1 MSPAPPKTPPAKGT
15 RPRPP
20 ALTLQARLQY
30 GLLILFVV
38 SFPFYLFDSGGPQ
51 ISTIFGALLVVL
63 MLPAISAAT
72 MRPMAVPLLL
82 FTLIALIV
90 NFVNDVL
97 WGTNFALL
105 KFSVFYVYNFLVF
118 VAVFAMMSKDG
129 DTTARALI
137 FGTLAALALQMALLP
152 VSLTAGVRN
161 SLFFNNPNQLGYW
174 ALLSASILAYAG
186 ALRGRRPTLLEVG
199 GLVACVALVMFSQS
213 KAAIAAIGVLIL
225 MRLGLSMRTMILGA
239 IGMGVLL
246 LLIDVSSILQ
256 VTEERFSRIGV
267 DQDDNI
273 WNRGYNRLFEYPE
286 YLLFGFGEGAY
297 WRINEELEAHSIF
310 VTLIFS
316 YGIAGFAAF
325 AWFLIKAGGANT
337 PTNLLYLLPTLIYG
351 LTHQGLR
358 FTILWVFLGVLAYG
372 AAKAL
377 AERRAAT
384 RKGVIVPPARVSPH
398 GATRPAA
405 VSRSP

>member
-63 MLPAISAAT
+63 MLPAISTAT

-225 MRLGLSMRTMILGA
+225 LRLGLSMRTMVLGA
-239 IGMGVLL
+239 IGLGVLL
-246 LLIDVSSILQ
+246 LLVDVSSLLQ

-267 DQDDNI
+267 DEDDNL
-273 WNRGYNRLFEYPE
+273 WNRGYSRLFEYPQ
-286 YLLFGFGEGAY
+286 YIILGFGEGEY
-297 WRINEELEAHSIF
+297 WRIGEDLEAHSIF
-310 VTLIFS
+310 VTLLFS
-316 YGIAGFAAF
+316 YGISGFASF
-325 AWFLIKAGGANT
+325 AWFLIKVIRAKF
-337 PTNLLYLLPTLIYG
+337 PTNLLYLIPTIVYSLS
-351 LTHQGLR
+351 HQGLR
-358 FTILWVFLGVLAYG
+358 FTILWIFLAVLAYG
-372 AAKAL
+372 SAKAM
-377 AERRAAT
+377 AERRAAG
-384 RKGVIVPPARVSPH
+384 RKSIIVPPARVSPR
-398 GATRPAA
+398 GASRPAA

>member
-1 MSPAPPKTPPAKGT
+1 MPPAPPKAPPAK

-20 ALTLQARLQY
+20 AIALQARLQY

-63 MLPAISAAT
+63 MLPAISAAA

-97 WGTNFALL
+97 WGTNFALI

-137 FGTLAALALQMALLP
+137 FGTLAALALQIALLP

-186 ALRGRRPTLLEVG
+186 ALRGRRPALLEVG
-199 GLVACVALVMFSQS
+199 GLVACIALVMFSQS
-213 KAAIAAIGVLIL
+213 KAAIVGIGVLTL
-225 MRLGLSMRTMILGA
+225 LRLGLSMRTLILGG

-246 LLIDVSSILQ
+246 LLVDVSALLQ

-267 DQDDNI
+267 DHEDNI

-325 AWFLIKAGGANT
+325 AWFLIKAGSANA

-377 AERRAAT
+377 AERRTAA
-384 RKGVIVPPARVSPH
+384 RKGVIVPPARVSPR

-405 VSRSP
+405 ISRSP